1 MVEIYFSFFVF
12 GIEKNSYLYIYGLC
26 AAESLRY
33 CICIYDC
40 LEFWFSVFCYLFLF
54 SGIHETISGFLT
66 INTTSMYVL

>member
-40 LEFWFSVFCYLFLF
+40 LEFGFRFSVIFFCFLAF
-54 SGIHETISGFLT
+54 MKQFLK
-66 INTTSMYVL
+66 VL